1 MTELLVNE
9 ITVPNSMYKTK
20 EFIFLIFLESV
31 TNFDSFPAVVT
42 KIPAINFRIWL
53 LRKSLIG

>member
-9 ITVPNSMYKTK
+9 ITVPNSTYKTK

-42 KIPAINFRIWL
+42 KIPAINFRI
-53 LRKSLIG
+53 